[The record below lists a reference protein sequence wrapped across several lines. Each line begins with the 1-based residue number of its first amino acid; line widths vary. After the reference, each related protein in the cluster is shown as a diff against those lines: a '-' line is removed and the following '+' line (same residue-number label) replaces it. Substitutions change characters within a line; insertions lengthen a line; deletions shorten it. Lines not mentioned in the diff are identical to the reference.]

1 MRGAPTARGS
11 APLLL
16 ILALGVWLRFTGL
29 DWGIASL
36 KGYSVDGRRLSVQ
49 DASFHPDADALT
61 RASASLRESIHPHIV
76 HEGKTYLYSVYGPVF
91 MYLWWIA
98 GKAVAPFAGFS
109 PFNLQDVRD
118 ADLTRLVGRG
128 LSALA
133 GSATVYL
140 IYRIGTRCYGRRA
153 GLLAALFLA
162 ATVLHIQSSHF
173 ATVDVLM
180 GFFVAL
186 SFVFFLDVAD
196 PERRAGA
203 EVRPCILSGV
213 AVGLAAATKLN
224 AAVALLPLMVACLQ
238 GATRGKAE
246 GGRRKADPSPSI
258 PLPRRERGKE
268 KLVPPSPLGKGVRG
282 LGLFFA
288 HHLFL
293 ALGAFVATF
302 ALLVPSSVLRFRD
315 YFFPPYF
322 GSVTHSALLNVGEA
336 MMRGSYHFIGTPA
349 YLYQVFNLFP
359 AGMGVPLEVA
369 ALLGCAW
376 AACRRRREDI
386 LLLSFAIPYFLI
398 VGQFQTKYIRYFV
411 VWMPFACLLA
421 ARLLTDLSNHARRAV
436 RVPAVVVAG
445 IVGLY
450 TTACALT
457 FTSIY
462 RAPDVRVEAARYLS
476 ERATPGVVI
485 VCERGHNNL
494 RNLLPEQG
502 RAYRTLDI
510 DALYRFSKS
519 ADLIGNRFYLS
530 AACATYL
537 KGADWLV
544 LSDDRLASRG
554 RYPFATQYYD
564 ALFSGDLGFTLDRA
578 FVCVPQALGVSF
590 GDTASDVTCRQFDHP
605 RIFVFRR
612 AGEARAPRPDYRALL
627 RLDTWEKVHR
637 TLDLA
642 AHANDALVFREC
654 LSQEVRAA
662 TSDLEVYSA
671 METLSARPDLLSGM
685 RDERYF
691 VREEDGWG
699 LNLKMTF
706 TD

>member
-1 MRGAPTARGS
+1 L
-11 APLLL
+11 PLLL
-16 ILALGVWLRFTGL
+16 ILLLGAWLRFTGL

-36 KGYSVDGRRLSVQ
+36 KDYQVDGRRLSVQ

-61 RASASLRESIHPHIV
+61 RAAASLRESIHPHIV
-76 HEGKTYLYSVYGPVF
+76 HDGKPYLYSVYGPVF
-91 MYLWWIA
+91 MYLWWVA
-98 GKAVAPFAGFS
+98 GKIAAPFAGFS
-109 PFNLQDVRD
+109 PFHLQSAHD
-118 ADLTRLVGRG
+118 ADLTRLTGRF

-133 GSATVYL
+133 GGATVYL
-140 IYRIGTRCYGRRA
+140 TCRIGARCYGRRA
-153 GLLAALFLA
+153 GLLAALFLSV
-162 ATVLHIQSSHF
+162 TVLHIQSSHF
-173 ATVDVLM
+173 ATVDALM

-186 SFVFFLDVAD
+186 AFLSFLDLTD
-196 PERRAGA
+196 PERGAGA
-203 EVRPCILSGV
+203 KTRPCILSGV
-213 AVGLAAATKLN
+213 AVGLAVATKLN
-224 AAVALLPLMVACLQ
+224 AAVVLLPLAVACLL
-238 GATRGKAE
+238 GARSKVE
-246 GGRRKADPSPSI
+246 GRRSNDTLRTSHFALRTSFL
-258 PLPRRERGKE
+258 PL
-268 KLVPPSPLGKGVRG
+268 L
-282 LGLFFA
+282 
-288 HHLFL
+288 L

-359 AGMGVPLEVA
+359 AAMGVPLEAA

-376 AACRRRREDI
+376 AVCRRRREDL
-386 LLLSFAIPYFLI
+386 LLLSFVLPYFLI

-421 ARLLTDLSNHARRAV
+421 ARFLTDLSGHARRAV
-436 RVPAVVVAG
+436 RISAVALVG
-445 IVGLY
+445 IVSLY
-450 TTACALT
+450 TTTYALA

-462 RAPDVRVEAARYLS
+462 RAPDVRVEAARHLS
-476 ERATPGVVI
+476 ERAAPGAVI
-485 VCERGHNNL
+485 VCERGHNSL

-502 RAYRTLDI
+502 RVYRTLDI
-510 DALYRFSKS
+510 DPLYRFSKS

-530 AACATYL
+530 AAWATYL

-544 LSDDRLASRG
+544 LADDRLASRG

-564 ALFSGDLGFTLDRA
+564 ALFSGDLGFALDRA
-578 FVCVPQALGVSF
+578 FVRVPLCGVPF
-590 GDTASDVTCRQFDHP
+590 DDTASDVTCRQFDHP

-612 AGEARAPRPDYRALL
+612 TGEARALRPDYRALL
-627 RLDTWEKVHR
+627 RLDSWEKVHR

-642 AHANDALVFREC
+642 AHANDPLVFREC
-654 LSQEVRAA
+654 LSREVRSA

-671 METLSARPDLLSGM
+671 METLAARPDLMDGM

-691 VREEDGWG
+691 VQEEDGWG

-706 TD
+706 ED

>member
-1 MRGAPTARGS
+1 MRGS
-11 APLLL
+11 LPLLL
-16 ILALGVWLRFTGL
+16 ILVLGAALRFTGL
-29 DWGIASL
+29 GWGIASL
-36 KGYSVDGRRLSVQ
+36 KGYQVDGRRLSVQ

-76 HEGKTYLYSVYGPVF
+76 HEGKTYLYSVYGPAF

-98 GKAVAPFAGFS
+98 GEAVAPFAGFS
-109 PFNLQDVRD
+109 PFHLQSAHD
-118 ADLTRLVGRG
+118 ADLTRLTGRF

-140 IYRIGTRCYGRRA
+140 IYRIGARCYGRRA

-162 ATVLHIQSSHF
+162 VTVLHIQSSHF
-173 ATVDVLM
+173 ATVDALM

-186 SFVFFLDVAD
+186 AFLFFLRLAD
-196 PERRAGA
+196 AERG
-203 EVRPCILSGV
+203 VSPCILSGV
-213 AVGLAAATKLN
+213 AVGLAVATKLN
-224 AAVALLPLMVACLQ
+224 AAVALLPLAVACLL
-238 GATRGKAE
+238 GAM
-246 GGRRKADPSPSI
+246 RKADPSPSL
-258 PLPRRERGKE
+258 PLPHRERGKE
-268 KLVPPSPLGKGVRG
+268 KPVPPSPPGKGVRG
-282 LGLFFA
+282 LGLFIRP
-288 HHLFL
+288 LLL

-359 AGMGVPLEVA
+359 AAMGVPLEVA

-376 AACRRRREDI
+376 AIHRRRREDI
-386 LLLSFAIPYFLI
+386 LLLSFVLPYFLT

-421 ARLLTDLSNHARRAV
+421 ARFLTDLSDHARRAV
-436 RVPAVVVAG
+436 RVPAVALAGVV
-445 IVGLY
+445 VLH
-450 TTACALT
+450 TTAYALA
-457 FTSIY
+457 FASIY
-462 RAPDVRVEAARYLS
+462 RAPDVRVEAARHLS
-476 ERATPGVVI
+476 ERAAPGAVI
-485 VCERGHNNL
+485 VCERGHNGL
-494 RNLLPEQG
+494 RNLLPEG
-502 RAYRTLDI
+502 SRAYRTLDI
-510 DALYRFSKS
+510 DLLYRFSKS
-519 ADLIGNRFYLS
+519 ADLIENRFYLS

-544 LSDDRLASRG
+544 LADDRLASRG

-564 ALFSGDLGFTLDRA
+564 ALFNGDLGFTLDRA
-578 FVCVPQALGVSF
+578 FVRVPQAFGVSF
-590 GDTASDVTCRQFDHP
+590 DDTASDVTCRQFDHP

-612 AGEARAPRPDYRALL
+612 AGEARALRPDYRALL
-627 RLDTWEKVHR
+627 RLDTWEKVHQ

-642 AHANDALVFREC
+642 AHASDALVFREC
-654 LSQEVRAA
+654 LSREVRAA

-671 METLSARPDLLSGM
+671 METLSARPDLMDGM

-691 VREEDGWG
+691 VQEEDGWG